1 MFISTQDTTID
12 YELAWKNSRHFAKPP
27 LVSPRNDA
35 RRISAETRYYWRIT
49 TQITVVF
56 LIGRATICINQSE
69 VLPKFREATTGFP
82 TKWRLKNKRRN
93 SILMTYHYPDHSS
106 ISDWSCNYLH
116 QPIRSTTQIWVV
128 TLHQYGISALVTKTS
143 FREETSSDVTGNVE
157 CFLRLTTTSSSN
169 GTGARKKAN
178 LATRGARQERRDL
191 TSHFDKT

>member
-12 YELAWKNSRHFAKPP
+12 YELAWKNGRHFAKPP

-35 RRISAETRYYWRIT
+35 WRISAE
-49 TQITVVF
+49 
-56 LIGRATICINQSE
+56 
-69 VLPKFREATTGFP
+69 
-82 TKWRLKNKRRN
+82 N
-93 SILMTYHYPDHSS
+93 SILMTYHYPDHGS

-128 TLHQYGISALVTKTS
+128 TLHQYGISALVTQTS
-143 FREETSSDVTGNVE
+143 FREETSSDVTGNVG

-191 TSHFDKT
+191 TSQFDKT